1 MEYLLAGRSTVINRL
16 PGIPD
21 EYYDYVY
28 TPRDE
33 SVEAL
38 ATTLSSVMQMP
49 VQEREARAEAGR
61 RFIMEQK
68 NSRVQVQRILSLIQ
82 SYK

>member
-38 ATTLSSVMQMP
+38 TKTLSLVVQTP
-49 VQEREARAEAGR
+49 LQEREARAEAGR
-61 RFIMEQK
+61 RFVVEQK

-82 SYK
+82 IYK